1 MHSSTENGAFSAPE
15 VVAGGFW
22 CRNGAF
28 SAPEVV
34 AGGFRCRNGAFSA
47 PFVGRMIIFVHIY
60 VCYV

>member
-1 MHSSTENGAFSAPE
+1 MFSAPE

-28 SAPEVV
+28 FAPEVV
-34 AGGFRCRNGAFSA
+34 AGAFWCGEGAFSA